1 MLTAPLTVIALT
13 LEAKPTASL
22 FDPAPKLI
30 KLVTL
35 DTIEFLPCTIEF
47 VPCSNVSD
55 IDAIAM

>member
-30 KLVTL
+30 KLVTP
-35 DTIEFLPCTIEF
+35 DTIEF

-55 IDAIAM
+55 IDAIAI